1 MKGQINNKILKLSYF
16 TVIYNIIEGVVS
28 IFSGSSLNSVSLIG
42 FGFDSFIE
50 SISGTVVIWKT
61 KKGATNS
68 HDDPIEA
75 KAIKLISF
83 SFFILGG
90 YVLYESIQKL
100 LTHEAPHQSWLG
112 IAIASISIV
121 VMLGLYYQKKRI
133 GLTTHNRA
141 LVADSKQTLACIWL
155 SITLLIGLGSNYLFG
170 LWWTDAV
177 AGIIIASLLFKEGYF
192 TYKEKHLCGCS

>member
-1 MKGQINNKILKLSYF
+1 MKEQINNKILRLSYF
-16 TVIYNIIEGVVS
+16 TVIYNIIEGIVS
-28 IFSGSSLNSVSLIG
+28 ILSGSSLNSISLIG

-50 SISGTVVIWKT
+50 SISGSVVIWKT

-75 KAIKLISF
+75 KAIKLISY
-83 SFFILGG
+83 SFFILAG
-90 YVLYESIQKL
+90 YVLYESAQKL
-100 LTHEAPHQSWLG
+100 LTHEVPHQSWLG
-112 IAIASISIV
+112 ITIASMSIV

-155 SITLLIGLGSNYLFG
+155 SITLLIGLGLNYLFG

-177 AGIIIASLLFKEGYF
+177 AGIIISILLFKEGYHI
-192 TYKEKHLCGCS
+192 YKEKHLCEC

>member
-1 MKGQINNKILKLSYF
+1 MKEQINKKILRLSYF

-28 IFSGSSLNSVSLIG
+28 IFFGSSLNTISLVG

-50 SISGTVVIWKT
+50 SISGSVVIWKT

-83 SFFILGG
+83 SFFILAG
-90 YVLYESIQKL
+90 YVLYESVQKL
-100 LTHEAPHQSWLG
+100 LTYEVPHQSWLG
-112 IAIASISIV
+112 VAIASISIV

-141 LVADSKQTLACIWL
+141 LVADSKQTLACVWL
-155 SITLLIGLGSNYLFG
+155 SITLLIGLGLNYLFG

-177 AGIIIASLLFKEGYF
+177 AGIIIAGLLFKEGYF

>member
-1 MKGQINNKILKLSYF
+1 MKERINKKILNLSYF

-28 IFSGSSLNSVSLIG
+28 ILSGSSLKTISLVG

-50 SISGTVVIWKT
+50 SISGGVVIWKT
-61 KKGATNS
+61 KNGATN
-68 HDDPIEA
+68 HHNDPIEA

-90 YVLYESIQKL
+90 YVLYESVQKL
-100 LTHEAPHQSWLG
+100 INHEIPHQSWIG
-112 IAIASISIV
+112 VAIAIISIV
-121 VMLGLYYQKKRI
+121 VMFWLYFQKKSI

-155 SITLLIGLGSNYLFG
+155 SITLLTGLGLNYLFR
-170 LWWTDAV
+170 LWWADAV
-177 AGIIIASLLFKEGYF
+177 SGIIIAGLLVKEGYF
-192 TYKEKHLCGCS
+192 TYKEKHLCECS

>member
-1 MKGQINNKILKLSYF
+1 VNKKILKLSYF

-28 IFSGSSLNSVSLIG
+28 IFFGSSLNTISLVG

-50 SISGTVVIWKT
+50 SISGGVVIWKT

-68 HDDPIEA
+68 HDDPIES

-83 SFFILGG
+83 SFFILAG
-90 YVLYESIQKL
+90 YVLYESVQKL
-100 LTHEAPHQSWLG
+100 LTHEVPHQSWLG

-121 VMLGLYYQKKRI
+121 VMLWLYNQKKRI
-133 GLTTHNRA
+133 GFATHNRA
-141 LVADSKQTLACIWL
+141 LVADSKQTLACISL
-155 SITLLIGLGSNYLFG
+155 SVTLLIGLGLNYFFG

-177 AGIIIASLLFKEGYF
+177 AGIVIAGLLFKEGYF
-192 TYKEKHLCGCS
+192 TYKEKHLCNC